1 MSDESELNR
10 LRADLE
16 KFASLSLRYRADVQI
31 RDHQNYLRNKIA
43 ELEAA
48 ADPWRKA
55 IKVLERL
62 RGNSLTLCTDHSKTI
77 CDYVDHLTAE
87 VARLTERVGELEAG
101 IKAEDDSDVLDAE
114 YTLKHGGFVPFE
126 GPIVGLEPVLDPA
139 RVLATAAEVMQLRG
153 YRGLSANL
161 FGHAKDAKPYPL
173 KKGGE

>member
-1 MSDESELNR
+1 M
-10 LRADLE
+10 
-16 KFASLSLRYRADVQI
+16 
-31 RDHQNYLRNKIA
+31 KIA
-43 ELEAA
+43 GLQDE
-48 ADPWRKA
+48 
-55 IKVLERL
+55 
-62 RGNSLTLCTDHSKTI
+62 N
-77 CDYVDHLTAE
+77 
-87 VARLTERVGELEAG
+87 ARLTARVAELEAG